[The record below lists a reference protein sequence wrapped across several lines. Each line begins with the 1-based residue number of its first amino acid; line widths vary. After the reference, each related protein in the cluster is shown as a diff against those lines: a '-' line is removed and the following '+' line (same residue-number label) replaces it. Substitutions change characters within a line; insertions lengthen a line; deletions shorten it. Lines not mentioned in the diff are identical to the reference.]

1 MKENARQGFLNGARA
16 PIGYRVVAAGER
28 GAKIKKKLE
37 IDPIQAETV
46 RRIYRMALNGVDD
59 RGPMGL
65 KSIATWLNENNI
77 RTRDGGRWGLGAVHQ
92 VLTDRKSTR
101 LNSSH

>member
-1 MKENARQGFLNGARA
+1 MGGH
-16 PIGYRVVAAGER
+16 R

-59 RGPMGL
+59 NGPMGL
-65 KSIATWLNENNI
+65 KAIATWLNDNNI
-77 RTRDGGRWGLGAVHQ
+77 RTRDGGARRALFANRHMPQIGA
-92 VLTDRKSTR
+92 RA
-101 LNSSH
+101 